1 MTATQINLANLDVY
15 VLLDRSGS
23 MGQNFDT
30 PSKQSRWDYAKE
42 TIVSFVMDLGKHD
55 DDGITLVPF
64 NASHSVSDNVKSE
77 TFGAVWSGLGQPVG
91 GTMLASPLRTAL
103 GLAEKRWK
111 EKQQL
116 IVVLTDGEPSDR
128 ADVAQ
133 VIIDASKKM
142 ERDEQTAI
150 LFLQVGQDTGAKA
163 FLASLDDDLQS
174 KGAKFDIVDADSLDS
189 VAGKSLQDVVNKAF
203 ND

>member
-1 MTATQINLANLDVY
+1 MTPTKINLANLDVY

-23 MGQNFDT
+23 MGQNTDT

-42 TIVSFVMDLGKHD
+42 TIVSFVTELGKHD
-55 DDGITLVPF
+55 DDGITLIPF
-64 NASHSVSDNVKSE
+64 NASHVVSDNVKPE
-77 TFGAVWSGLGQPVG
+77 TFGSVWSGLSPGG
-91 GTMLASPLRTAL
+91 GTMLAGPLRTAL

-116 IVVLTDGEPSDR
+116 IVVLTDGEPQDQG
-128 ADVAQ
+128 DVAQ

-142 ERDEQTAI
+142 ERDEQAAI
-150 LFLQVGQDTGAKA
+150 LFLRVGQDKGAKA
-163 FLASLDDDLQS
+163 FLDSLDDDLQS
-174 KGAKFDIVDADSLDS
+174 KGAKFDIVDADDLDA
-189 VAGKSLQDVVNKAF
+189 VAGKSLQDVVDKAF